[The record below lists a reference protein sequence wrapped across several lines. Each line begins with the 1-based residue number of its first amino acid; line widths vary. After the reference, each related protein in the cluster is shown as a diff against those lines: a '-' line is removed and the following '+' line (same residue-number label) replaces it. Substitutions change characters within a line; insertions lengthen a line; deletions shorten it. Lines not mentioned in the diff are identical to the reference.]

1 MAETAQANEVY
12 SLLMPAQGD
21 SVLLPN
27 TAVAEVVPYF
37 GNVDKPL
44 AGAPDYLY
52 GYLQWR
58 GRHVPLIATEVLNGQ
73 LKVPSLTRLSRLAIL
88 NTLNR
93 MQDVPF
99 VAIVVAG
106 IPRLMCVQPAMLTPV
121 ETTGYPA
128 AKSRAHLSGQ
138 TIQVPDIDYL
148 EQLARDSL
156 QFKPE
161 KMS

>member
-1 MAETAQANEVY
+1 
-12 SLLMPAQGD
+12 
-21 SVLLPN
+21 
-27 TAVAEVVPYF
+27 
-37 GNVDKPL
+37 
-44 AGAPDYLY
+44 
-52 GYLQWR
+52 
-58 GRHVPLIATEVLNGQ
+58 VLNGQ

-99 VAIVVAG
+99 IAIVVAG
-106 IPRLMCVQPAMLTPV
+106 IPRLMRVQPGMLAPV

-128 AKSRAHLSGQ
+128 AKSRAHLAGQ

-148 EQLARDSL
+148 EQLARESL
-156 QFKPE
+156 VFKPE